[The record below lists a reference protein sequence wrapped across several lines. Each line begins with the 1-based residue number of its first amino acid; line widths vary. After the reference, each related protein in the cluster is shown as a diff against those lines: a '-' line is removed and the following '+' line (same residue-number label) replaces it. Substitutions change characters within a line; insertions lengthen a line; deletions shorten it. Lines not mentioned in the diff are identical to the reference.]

1 MEHLKL
7 IKDGINVTLNKYSSL
22 TVHNTYSKQIL
33 DPLTTLIKICLLN
46 FKETGT
52 KLSINYNKISFHSP
66 DLFQGPTRWR
76 NGDNRLDLHNLCN
89 PIERSVEWY
98 DCKESYIEIIFTM
111 AINGLKK
118 LKNSYNGIENSNI
131 VCDALSHYITILED
145 KLKQDKSQD
154 DRLKEEKINF
164 LTQNEN
170 NINKSLRNMWENDEI
185 SIISNLLLLAKS
197 RRHCQDITYII
208 NSIECLVNE
217 KDNILHEIIL
227 KYTTSL

>member
-7 IKDGINVTLNKYSSL
+7 IKDGLNVTLNRYSSL
-22 TVHNTYSKQIL
+22 TTHTSYNKQIL
-33 DPLTTLIKICLLN
+33 DPLTTLIKIGLLN
-46 FKETGT
+46 FKEKGT
-52 KLSINYNKISFHSP
+52 KLSINGNKISFHSP
-66 DLFQGPTRWR
+66 DLFQGSIRWR

-98 DCKESYIEIIFTM
+98 DCKDPFIKNIFQL
-111 AINGLKK
+111 ACNGLKK
-118 LKNSYNGIENSNI
+118 LKDSYSDHEIENSNI
-131 VCDALSHYITILED
+131 VCDALSHYISIL
-145 KLKQDKSQD
+145 QDN
-154 DRLKEEKINF
+154 LEKDIKPNNVNV

-197 RRHCQDITYII
+197 RRHHQDITYIV

-227 KYTTSL
+227 KYTTTL